1 MSQQYPAAHRQRP
14 ETPVTWLALGHTY
27 NKVKTFESLTLL
39 FSTVE
44 PLPVSPYMV
53 SGALELKLQLCITA
67 WVLEHNLDPLKLL
80 GPERR
85 TSHKC

>member
-53 SGALELKLQLCITA
+53 SGALELKL
-67 WVLEHNLDPLKLL
+67 LL
-80 GPERR
+80 PQPPPPRA
-85 TSHKC
+85 TTFILILNTFLT